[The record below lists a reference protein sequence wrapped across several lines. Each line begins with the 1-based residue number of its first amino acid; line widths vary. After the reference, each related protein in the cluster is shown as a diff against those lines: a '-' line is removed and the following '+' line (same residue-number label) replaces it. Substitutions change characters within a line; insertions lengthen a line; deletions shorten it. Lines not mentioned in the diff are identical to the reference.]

1 MSARFTL
8 TIAAVLGAVAVALG
22 AFAAHGLRS
31 QLSERLLEVFQIG
44 VQYQFYHVF
53 ALLLVGLLLQ
63 RDDSRGLRWAAVLFL
78 LGILIFSGSLYVL
91 ALSGVHWLGVIT
103 PLGGSAFI
111 AGWLVLAFS
120 IYQQGKNNADSGER

>member
-1 MSARFTL
+1 MTARYTL
-8 TIAAVLGAVAVALG
+8 LTAALLGALAVALG
-22 AFAAHGLRS
+22 AFAAHGL
-31 QLSERLLEVFQIG
+31 QTLFSERLLQVFQIG

-53 ALLLVGLLLQ
+53 ALLLTGLQQQ
-63 RDDSRGLRWAAVLFL
+63 RRDSRGLRLAAGLFL

-91 ALSGVHWLGVIT
+91 ALSGVHWLGAIT

-120 IYQQGKNNADSGER
+120 IFKQGKENADSGER